1 MSRPPKARSVSS
13 TAGWQSSA
21 LRTSERMKTALPPS
35 FTILSATACPR
46 FSSRPVIVTL
56 APSLAKSAA
65 VASPMPDVPPVISA
79 TLFSNRIFF
88 NPTPPDLRRPPLA
101 PPRSQ
106 RTLHHWRGTVLRG
119 RFLPACRRDP
129 EDAWPNR
136 TEIDLRSLLFAVPR
150 FAALP
155 YRCHPRRCSLRE
167 SSVGRGQWPC

>member
-13 TAGWQSSA
+13 IAWWQSSA

-65 VASPMPDVPPVISA
+65 VASPMPDVPPVIKA

-88 NPTPPDLRRPPLA
+88 NPTPPDLRRRQPVPL
-101 PPRSQ
+101 RSQ
-106 RTLHHWRGTVLRG
+106 KMLHHWQDTVLRG

-136 TEIDLRSLLFAVPR
+136 REIDLRSLPFAVLH
-150 FAALP
+150 FAALR
-155 YRCHPRRCSLRE
+155 YRCHPGRCSLRE
-167 SSVGRGQWPC
+167 SSAGRGQWP